1 MRIAGAADPVPWTPS
16 QRARRRR
23 RAVRGSS
30 VEVTSSGLL
39 RGSLMPHAFETE
51 PARLGR
57 FCPEQSR
64 CRVARCAAQARSRVR
79 RTLAL
84 GAGAKPA
91 SSSSGRSARGTRR
104 RLRIDAA
111 YRARAGS
118 RGDVDRLL
126 ELQDAISGVLADSY
140 AEQHRARR
148 RGGPARRPPGRAHVP
163 AFTSTWFSSSDIN
176 LPRSPS
182 SLTSL
187 TACSAAGPRAKLSV

>member
-1 MRIAGAADPVPWTPS
+1 MRLAAAADPVRWIPS
-16 QRARRRR
+16 QRASRRR
-23 RAVRGSS
+23 RAVGGSS
-30 VEVTSSGLL
+30 VEVTIVGTATGVPLL
-39 RGSLMPHAFETE
+39 PRAFETE
-51 PARLGR
+51 PPRLGR

-64 CRVARCAAQARSRVR
+64 CGVARCAAQARSRVR

-140 AEQHRARR
+140 AEQHRA
-148 RGGPARRPPGRAHVP
+148 PPSWWPSAATGRARSCSCLHLHLVFKFRHQLAP
-163 AFTSTWFSSSDIN
+163 LCIFTH
-176 LPRSPS
+176 LAH
-182 SLTSL
+182 SL
-187 TACSAAGPRAKLSV
+187 

>member
-91 SSSSGRSARGTRR
+91 SSSSGRSARETRR

-140 AEQHRARR
+140 AEQHRA
-148 RGGPARRPPGRAHVP
+148 PPSWWPSAATGRARSCSCFHLHLVFKFRHQLAP
-163 AFTSTWFSSSDIN
+163 LSIFTD
-176 LPRSPS
+176 LAH
-182 SLTSL
+182 SL
-187 TACSAAGPRAKLSV
+187 